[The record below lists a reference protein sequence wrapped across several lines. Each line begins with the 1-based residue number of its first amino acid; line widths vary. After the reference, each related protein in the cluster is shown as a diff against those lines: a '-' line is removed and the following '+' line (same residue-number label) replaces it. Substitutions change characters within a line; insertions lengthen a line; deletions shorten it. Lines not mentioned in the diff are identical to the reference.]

1 MLRKLTKAARILTR
15 RRLASA
21 LIRHGVAGA
30 IEHLPIIDFV
40 RPSYLIDVGAN
51 KGQFAL
57 ATLSLFPDVRI
68 ECFEPLPGPGKILQA
83 WSSHMTDQI
92 TLHQCA
98 LARSRGRSKFY
109 VTNREDSSSLFEPG
123 SPQQVAGID
132 VSRTIE
138 VATERL
144 DSVIDKASIS
154 SPSLLKMDVQGGELD
169 VLIGSE
175 GILSS
180 IDFVY
185 LELSFIQ
192 LYKNQPLFNDLY
204 EYLVQRGFFL
214 RGLANCYTD
223 KVRGPTQVDAL
234 FCKQKIRNLPKSNG
248 STAVG

>member
-1 MLRKLTKAARILTR
+1 MLKKLTKAARIMTR
-15 RRLASA
+15 PRLASA

-57 ATLSLFPDVRI
+57 ATLSLFPNVKI
-68 ECFEPLPGPGKILQA
+68 ECFEPLPGPGKILRA
-83 WSSHMTDQI
+83 WSSRMTDQI

-98 LARSRGRSKFY
+98 LARSRGRAKFY
-109 VTNREDSSSLFEPG
+109 VTNREDSSSFFEPG
-123 SPQQVAGID
+123 APQKAAGID

-144 DSVIDKASIS
+144 DSVIDKTSIS
-154 SPSLLKMDVQGGELD
+154 RPSLLKMDVQGGELD

-180 IDFVY
+180 IDFIY
-185 LELSFIQ
+185 LEVSFIP

-204 EYLVQRGFFL
+204 EYLIQRGFVL
-214 RGLANCYTD
+214 RGVATCCTD
-223 KVRGPTQVDAL
+223 KVRGPTQSDAL
-234 FCKQKIRNLPKSNG
+234 FCRQEAPDLRESNG
-248 STAVG
+248 SATSG